1 MEAEY
6 ITLPLW
12 VPFVVCIGI
21 LVFSLFIAAL
31 VRRLDDSCWKDKMCE
46 VMNILKEQYD
56 EECKEYKE
64 MAKEYPTLK
73 TRVER
78 QRQTIKY
85 YQGLLSWCTDIES
98 KKIEDFVRKQT
109 EDESFNTDNNV

>member
-1 MEAEY
+1 MRKTFYTGDIETINY
-6 ITLPLW
+6 IPILSPENVIGSYLQTLSNFPNGTGAHLIRKW
-12 VPFVVCIGI
+12 
-21 LVFSLFIAAL
+21 FS
-31 VRRLDDSCWKDKMCE
+31 E
-46 VMNILKEQYD
+46 VMNNLKEQYD

-64 MAKEYPTLK
+64 MAKKYPTLK

-98 KKIEDFVRKQT
+98 KKKLKIL
-109 EDESFNTDNNV
+109 